1 MNLKGLFKSNRK
13 RFSLII
19 VLLFLVAVANTMSGY
34 LYKPA
39 ADYLL
44 KNNLK
49 NTLYYFFIMVL
60 MGVLSVVFEAIVQ
73 TMYSKQV
80 QEYIGSLRQKIVA
93 HFYAQGGKSVAEM
106 QNDLSNNLDML
117 TDNYAMP
124 LQTIIGNSFSLIMII
139 GVLFQLNWSLLVL
152 TVVLAVINLLTPKIM
167 EKATIKANEQI
178 SIENSKLLKAIDYW
192 MGGMKELRRYSS
204 FLALFKAMGNAD
216 QSFEDSN
223 IQSAKTM
230 SLSVFISD
238 ITNVASQTL
247 LGVWAGILF
256 FQGNLSIG
264 ATLVAASFAS
274 QIFNALFVYEQAIIQ
289 FKSIKAVNDQI
300 KKLEQS
306 VPKSNEKSDPDLAE
320 LEIKDLSV
328 KYDQGEEISYPDIQ
342 VNRGEKILLS
352 GDSGTGKS
360 TLFKVIL
367 GQMKPKTG
375 EILFKN
381 SKGHP
386 IKPDLSKIGYIAQDS
401 VLFPDTIKNNITMF
415 NSKLDDQVESVVKDV
430 QLKDDLAKFP
440 GGASTHVNLD
450 TDNLSGGQ
458 KQKVILARTQIHHS
472 QFVLMDEATSAI
484 DSMATKKIL
493 EKLLKSDATLILIAH
508 NFDQELRNMFD
519 REIHLVGGNHE
530 D

>member
-238 ITNVASQTL
+238 FTNVASQTL
-247 LGVWAGILF
+247 LGIWAGILF

-342 VNRGEKILLS
+342 VKRGEKILLS

-375 EILFKN
+375 KILFKN

-386 IKPDLSKIGYIAQDS
+386 IKPDLSKIGYIAQKPR
-401 VLFPDTIKNNITMF
+401 LFPATIAENITMF
-415 NSKLDDQVESVVKDV
+415 NSKLDDQIDQMVEEVDLRKDI
-430 QLKDDLAKFP
+430 QKFKK
-440 GGASTHVNLD
+440 GVDQEINLD
-450 TDNLSGGQ
+450 RLNVSGGQ
-458 KQKVILARTQIHHS
+458 RQKIVLARAKIHDS
-472 QFVLMDEATSAI
+472 NIILIDEGTSAI
-484 DSMATKKIL
+484 DQNATISIL
-493 EKLLKSDATLILIAH
+493 KDLLKSKATIVFIAH
-508 NFDQELRNMFD
+508 NFSEKMQSMFD
-519 REIHLVGGNHE
+519 REIKLQK
-530 D
+530 